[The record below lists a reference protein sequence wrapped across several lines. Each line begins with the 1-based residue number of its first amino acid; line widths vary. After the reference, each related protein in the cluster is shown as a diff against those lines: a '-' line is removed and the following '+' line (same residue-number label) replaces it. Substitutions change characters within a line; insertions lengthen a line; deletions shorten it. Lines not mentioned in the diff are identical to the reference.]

1 MTKSM
6 LPVAFG
12 AWSDIAV
19 ATSPPRKDPLIR
31 TTADSKASRSLEYID
46 SVGRATGQH
55 LTPAQPGRH
64 KESQ

>member
-1 MTKSM
+1 MTNSM

-12 AWSDIAV
+12 AWSVIAV
-19 ATSPPRKDPLIR
+19 ATALPRKDPLIR
-31 TTADSKASRSLEYID
+31 ATADSKASRLLEYID
-46 SVGRATGQH
+46 FVRRATGQH